1 MHIIFHISCGGTW
14 CRIWWYFSIFLLQ
27 IIRLL
32 LSGRRGG
39 QGCRQ
44 PWSSFCYSA
53 DCPPPCPRCTC
64 WGQSSCGHL
73 SWLCRSP
80 AWMRQWGAFYRPGCL
95 ISWGS
100 SEIWSPACPAC
111 GFCAMKPT
119 QGWNRT
125 RPRTGLLLTIRGAP
139 TSGERCPVDRGRWS
153 WRGSKA
159 NFMHVFSISA
169 WKVLVFIA
177 QPHPRWGQPPQ
188 QLCLRDRGENW
199 CPCGKKSKGAI
210 IPISPRLEVSLW
222 RPWRNFRS
230 FWRYSS
236 PRALKFLQR

>member
-1 MHIIFHISCGGTW
+1 MREHRHSRNNKWLLQLYWDSERDQEPKTEDKARGNCPIKLISLIFIFTSIFMHIIFHISCVGTW
-14 CRIWWYFSIFLLQ
+14 CRIWWYFSIYLLQ

-32 LSGRRGG
+32 PSGPRGG
-39 QGCRQ
+39 RGCRQ

-125 RPRTGLLLTIRGAP
+125 RPRTGLLLTIRVAP

-169 WKVLVFIA
+169 WKVLVFTV
-177 QPHPRWGQPPQ
+177 QPNP
-188 QLCLRDRGENW
+188 
-199 CPCGKKSKGAI
+199 S
-210 IPISPRLEVSLW
+210 
-222 RPWRNFRS
+222 
-230 FWRYSS
+230 
-236 PRALKFLQR
+236 